1 MIIITIKTVVIYHMW
16 SDNPDKIVQNLLGG
30 QIRLHRKN
38 RHLTQN
44 QLADKAGIGIA
55 TLVRLEK
62 TGQANLSNFLR
73 VIRAL
78 RLLNRIEDALQLP
91 AASPLEQ
98 LRKQQGK

>member
-1 MIIITIKTVVIYHMW
+1 MW
-16 SDNPDKIVQNLLGG
+16 SELPEKTLQTHVAG

-38 RHLTQN
+38 RRMTQTE
-44 QLADKAGIGIA
+44 LADKAGIGIA

-73 VIRAL
+73 VLRAL
-78 RLLNRIEDALQLP
+78 RLLDRLEDSLKLP
-91 AASPLEQ
+91 AVSPLDQ